1 MRSGE
6 ASLAI
11 AGPAS
16 DHDAQADRLETFARP
31 LLLAAFWLQS
41 QPRAEDAAFR
51 ARLATWFR
59 EGLVVGT
66 DPSSLHYWGPDAS
79 YHQHHVEIGLMAIAL
94 QMVLPDLWAPLAP
107 AEKDQV
113 ARWFGTARGNG
124 VVNNNHLFM
133 AVHILEFLEQIGHG
147 HRTDRAVVEQFLD
160 RLEAM
165 HRGGGW
171 FEDGINQ
178 AYDHYNAYAFHFYG
192 LWWARLHGA
201 RAPERARRWR
211 EWACLFV
218 DDYQHFFAASG
229 EHPAF
234 GRSICYRFN
243 CLNVFG
249 LALAEGCTKVPP
261 GRLRRLCTRNLDFFL
276 SRPIYQEQ
284 GCLASGFIDRWDKII
299 EPYSCAGSPYWA
311 AKGFTLL
318 LLPPA
323 HPFWTAPEEPLPA
336 ERGFVRV
343 MPAPGLVTRSTPD
356 GEVEILNGSSM
367 VGNTQLR
374 YGAWKWSKL
383 SYRTGAHF
391 TYAFPEITD
400 FSLDSALTAQVD
412 DGRVFGRHSTVAVEI
427 DEHHLGYSYTL
438 GFKTGQINVGVETFL
453 WWRAGWLLHVHL
465 CDLRQPVV
473 LTLGGFALPLGVDQV
488 GAVVLN
494 GPPPS
499 NPDERLGTTAP
510 TLAAW
515 SADGHGTVLQ
525 ALDPALTPAWDKRLD
540 DRTERRHVAGPYHVT
555 PLFKTARLAIPG
567 SAERSLGERHCLAA
581 LSWTGR
587 DRAEAA
593 PWRVVSGAT
602 GAWRLSHPKLG
613 SWEISHWSLPAL

>member
-1 MRSGE
+1 
-6 ASLAI
+6 
-11 AGPAS
+11 
-16 DHDAQADRLETFARP
+16 
-31 LLLAAFWLQS
+31 
-41 QPRAEDAAFR
+41 
-51 ARLATWFR
+51 
-59 EGLVVGT
+59 
-66 DPSSLHYWGPDAS
+66 
-79 YHQHHVEIGLMAIAL
+79 
-94 QMVLPDLWAPLAP
+94 
-107 AEKDQV
+107 
-113 ARWFGTARGNG
+113 
-124 VVNNNHLFM
+124 
-133 AVHILEFLEQIGHG
+133 
-147 HRTDRAVVEQFLD
+147 
-160 RLEAM
+160 
-165 HRGGGW
+165 
-171 FEDGINQ
+171 
-178 AYDHYNAYAFHFYG
+178 
-192 LWWARLHGA
+192 
-201 RAPERARRWR
+201 
-211 EWACLFV
+211 
-218 DDYQHFFAASG
+218 
-229 EHPAF
+229 
-234 GRSICYRFN
+234 
-243 CLNVFG
+243 
-249 LALAEGCTKVPP
+249 
-261 GRLRRLCTRNLDFFL
+261 
-276 SRPIYQEQ
+276 
-284 GCLASGFIDRWDKII
+284 
-299 EPYSCAGSPYWA
+299 
-311 AKGFTLL
+311 
-318 LLPPA
+318 
-323 HPFWTAPEEPLPA
+323 
-336 ERGFVRV
+336 
-343 MPAPGLVTRSTPD
+343 
-356 GEVEILNGSSM
+356 M

-391 TYAFPEITD
+391 TYAFPEITN

-499 NPDERLGTTAP
+499 NPDGRVGTTAP

-525 ALDPALTPAWDKRLD
+525 ALGPTALTPAWDKRLD
-540 DRTERRHVAGPYHVT
+540 DRTERRHVAAPYHVT

-567 SAERSLGERHCLAA
+567 PAERSLGERHCLAA